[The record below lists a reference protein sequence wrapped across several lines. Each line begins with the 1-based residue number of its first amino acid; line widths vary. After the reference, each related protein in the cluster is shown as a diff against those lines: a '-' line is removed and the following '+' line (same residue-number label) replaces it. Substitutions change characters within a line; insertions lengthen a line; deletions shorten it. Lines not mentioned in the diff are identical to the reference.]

1 MKRGPDCVGGDH
13 LKVSLMID
21 PKIAKLGALP
31 VTPEQIEAI
40 ASRAAHQAAR
50 EATKEVLLQL
60 GISTESPLEMQH
72 DMQYLRTWRQSM
84 DKLTTKGMLIV
95 ATFVITGLLALLV
108 SGLKTMLMGWVR

>member
-1 MKRGPDCVGGDH
+1 MRPGRDCVGGSH

-72 DMQYLRTWRQSM
+72 DMQYLRTWRKSM
-84 DKLTTKGMLIV
+84 DKITTKGMLIAV
-95 ATFVITGLLALLV
+95 TFVITGLLAVLV
-108 SGLKTMLMGWVR
+108 TGLKSMLMGWIR